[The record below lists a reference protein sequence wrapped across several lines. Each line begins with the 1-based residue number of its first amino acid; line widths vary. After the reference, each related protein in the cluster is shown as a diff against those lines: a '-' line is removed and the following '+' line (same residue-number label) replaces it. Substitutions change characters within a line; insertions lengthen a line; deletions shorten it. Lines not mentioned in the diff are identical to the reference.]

1 MSSKVN
7 KKNKDKELTNSKKGD
22 TKITTSKKG
31 DTKITTSKKG
41 DTKITTSKKGDT
53 KITASKKITTSMKK
67 QNNAIVNTKDSHN
80 NGQMYSKWLIKNHQD
95 TYFNFNMPAYIKEH
109 LQNIGDNLYYGAL
122 NRINTMA
129 IFGYRMD
136 LNIVDMICTTFKMK
150 DLTDGTEAIFG
161 FGYSEMLDPKRKIVR
176 KSGINPIGSNVI
188 YRYFTT
194 GGSFVSKDG
203 EYRLGFI
210 AARTLHIIER
220 TPGVKSLYE
229 EITKYLSEKIVE
241 RKFLLFKEY
250 FYPTDDKRQL
260 QNELEYVYSTDIQK
274 FIFTITWF
282 TFMNN
287 SHLGITENHLN
298 EKFKKMMSK
307 HLKEDLVFYRSL
319 LGCYSD
325 EIITQMRSFA
335 SHMFMSNGRD
345 QGSTTKIGQ
354 KIIPLNISEAQHPFN
369 LRYKPWREY
378 LISLKLSDM
387 VVNNVSPGF
396 FITNSW
402 FYIKNSRKG
411 LFDNEIQ
418 YEKMERSDSAIEITN
433 LLLRAQIYTHNN
445 LGHSSVLTDKK
456 RQKTDKRIMNSWLSD
471 KFKHLYDKI
480 QDPIDFAKEDIIMSN
495 VALCLITEYV
505 GRTLMDVLSI
515 SKTST
520 YYNDLIG
527 HPFSQKGFPIF
538 SKYIFE
544 ICYNL
549 LVMNQKLGV
558 IHGDLHLN
566 NATLKPMVYK
576 RIKDIKNVKNP
587 QVMYALD
594 DKDEQYIFPTAGY
607 HVCIIDFSRS
617 IVMPENV
624 HMFHDTAL
632 PKSYTTINRMKD
644 FQYDQVDRLVKMYI
658 HYTSDSDSKKDELL
672 IIFKNHFEAVFKLLS
687 VLDLYGITQKLEI
700 IFTNKSLG
708 CIAPHK
714 LCIDLVKKVN
724 KYAEYYLTTEMN
736 KLLADI
742 TYEKTILAD
751 EWPIAVI
758 IKKCFYENLTKNIE
772 LGQLIDV
779 YYMNHD
785 IKYSLNT
792 HKQFPPS
799 IKEPKYIEDGKEYP
813 VKFLKPF
820 EEGRKMFEK
829 EKDNGMKIINYIAI
843 RQKQKHL

>member
-1 MSSKVN
+1 MLSQKKKKSSKGSVKSTQKIQN
-7 KKNKDKELTNSKKGD
+7 LELTKPYNKDKPE
-22 TKITTSKKG
+22 
-31 DTKITTSKKG
+31 
-41 DTKITTSKKGDT
+41 
-53 KITASKKITTSMKK
+53 
-67 QNNAIVNTKDSHN
+67 HR
-80 NGQMYSKWLIKNHQD
+80 KWLIKNHQD
-95 TYFNFNMPAYIKEH
+95 TYFNFNMPTKIKTQ
-109 LQNIGDNLYYGAL
+109 LQNIGDDLYYGAL
-122 NRINTMA
+122 NRISTFV

-150 DLTDGTEAIFG
+150 DLNDDTEAIFG
-161 FGYSEMLDPKRKIVR
+161 FGYSELADPKRTDPR
-176 KSGINPIGSNVI
+176 KSGISPTGSNVI

-210 AARTLHIIER
+210 PANNILSIEN
-220 TPGVKSLYE
+220 TPGVSSLYE
-229 EITKYLSEKIVE
+229 EMILYISEKIVE
-241 RKFLLFKEY
+241 RKIILFKEY

-260 QNELEYVYSTDIQK
+260 QNEMEYVYSNDIQK

-282 TFMNN
+282 NFMLN
-287 SHLGITENHLN
+287 SYLGITENHIN
-298 EKFKKMMSK
+298 EKFQKMMSK
-307 HLKEDLVFYRSL
+307 YIKEDLVFYKSLVDRYSDDIIARMRSL
-319 LGCYSD
+319 
-325 EIITQMRSFA
+325 A
-335 SHMFMSNGRD
+335 SHMIISKNHDFV
-345 QGSTTKIGQ
+345 STTKIGQ

-445 LGHSSVLTDKK
+445 LGKNALLTSKK
-456 RQKTDKRIMNSWLSD
+456 SQKKEKKILNSWLSA

-480 QDPIDFAKEDIIMSN
+480 QDPIDFAKEDLIMSN
-495 VALCLITEYV
+495 VALCLMTEYV

-520 YYNDLIG
+520 YYNNLIG
-527 HPFSQKGFPIF
+527 YPFSQKGFPIF

-558 IHGDLHLN
+558 MHGDLHLN
-566 NATLKPMVYK
+566 NVTLKPMVYK
-576 RIKDIKNVKNP
+576 RFKDINDIKDP

-607 HVCIIDFSRS
+607 HLCIIDFSRS
-617 IVMPENV
+617 IIMPEKV
-624 HMFHDTAL
+624 HTFHDNAL
-632 PKSYTTINRMKD
+632 PKSHITINKMKD
-644 FQYDQVDRLVKMYI
+644 FQYDQVDRLVKIYVN
-658 HYTSDSDSKKDELL
+658 YTSDSLSKQDELF

-687 VLDLYGITQKLEI
+687 VVDLYGITQKLEI
-700 IFTNKSLG
+700 LFTNKSFG
-708 CIAPHK
+708 CIIPHK
-714 LCIDLVKKVN
+714 LCLDLVKKVN

-736 KLLADI
+736 KLIADRS
-742 TYEKTILAD
+742 YEKTILEN
-751 EWPIAVI
+751 EWPIATI
-758 IKKCFYENLTKNIE
+758 IKKCFYENLTKNIK
-772 LGQLIDV
+772 LGKLIDV
-779 YYMNHD
+779 YYMNHE

-792 HKQFPPS
+792 YAEFPPS
-799 IKEPKYIEDGKEYP
+799 IKEPKYIKDDKEYP
-813 VKFLKPF
+813 YKFIKLF
-820 EEGRKMFEK
+820 SNNRKLFEK
-829 EKDNGMKIINYIAI
+829 EKENGMKTVNFIAT

>member
-1 MSSKVN
+1 MSSKI
-7 KKNKDKELTNSKKGD
+7 SKKKKSSSKGSVKSAK
-22 TKITTSKKG
+22 TKKSIDQKT
-31 DTKITTSKKG
+31 
-41 DTKITTSKKGDT
+41 
-53 KITASKKITTSMKK
+53 KKI
-67 QNNAIVNTKDSHN
+67 QNSNLVKPYNKHKDDPEHRE
-80 NGQMYSKWLIKNHQD
+80 WLIKNHQNE
-95 TYFNFNMPAYIKEH
+95 YFNFDMPDEIKAQ
-109 LQNIGDNLYYGAL
+109 LQDIGDDLYYGAL
-122 NRINTMA
+122 NRISTFV

-150 DLTDGTEAIFG
+150 DLKDGTESIFG
-161 FGYSEMLDPKRKIVR
+161 FGYSELVDSKRNHKRKT
-176 KSGINPIGSNVI
+176 GLLPMGSRII

-194 GGSFVSKDG
+194 GGSFISKDG

-210 AARTLHIIER
+210 PANNLDTIEN
-220 TPGVKSLYE
+220 TPGVSSLYE
-229 EITKYLSEKIVE
+229 EMTQYLSEKIVE
-241 RKFLLFKEY
+241 RKILLFKEY

-282 TFMNN
+282 NFMLN
-287 SHLGITENHLN
+287 SYLGITENHLN
-298 EKFKKMMSK
+298 EKFQKMMSK
-307 HLKEDLVFYRSL
+307 HIKEDLIFYKSLVDRYSDDIISRMRSL
-319 LGCYSD
+319 
-325 EIITQMRSFA
+325 A
-335 SHMFMSNGRD
+335 SHMTTSKEHD
-345 QGSTTKIGQ
+345 WVSTTKVGQ
-354 KIIPLNISEAQHPFN
+354 KIIPLNISEAQNPFN

-378 LISLKLSDM
+378 LISIKLSDM

-445 LGHSSVLTDKK
+445 LGHINLLAKK
-456 RQKTDKRIMNSWLSD
+456 RMQKKEKKIMNSWLSY
-471 KFKHLYDKI
+471 KFKNLYDKI

-495 VALCLITEYV
+495 VALCFMTEYV

-520 YYNDLIG
+520 YYNRLIG

-576 RIKDIKNVKNP
+576 RFKDINDVKNP

-594 DKDEQYIFPTAGY
+594 DKDEQYIFPTSGY
-607 HVCIIDFSRS
+607 HLCIIDFSRS
-617 IVMPENV
+617 IIMPDKL
-624 HMFHDTAL
+624 HTFHDTAL
-632 PKSYTTINRMKD
+632 PKSYTTINRIKD
-644 FQYDQVDRLVKMYI
+644 FQYDQVDRLVKIYVN
-658 HYTSDSDSKKDELL
+658 YTSDSSSNQDELL

-687 VLDLYGITQKLEI
+687 VVDLYGVTQKLI
-700 IFTNKSLG
+700 LIFTNKSLG
-708 CIAPHK
+708 GISPHK
-714 LCIDLVKKVN
+714 LCLDLVKKVN

-736 KLLADI
+736 KLLADLS
-742 TYEKTILAD
+742 YEKTILEN
-751 EWPIAVI
+751 EWPIATI

-772 LGQLIDV
+772 LGKLIDV
-779 YYMNHD
+779 YYMNHE

-792 HKQFPPS
+792 YEEFPPS
-799 IKEPKYIEDGKEYP
+799 IKEPKYVDNGKDIPY
-813 VKFLKPF
+813 KFIKNYTDA
-820 EEGRKMFEK
+820 RKLFEK
-829 EKDNGMKIINYIAI
+829 EKEDGMKVVNFIAT